1 MRFRIILAVFLTCA
15 VVTTSVEKSPPM
27 NGFWW
32 DETPDI
38 AKTGFVIGYVAGIGH
53 ANKLLVEALEARKM
67 SLTSADNDAPLESYM
82 NFYEI
87 SFGQYREKLNEFYK
101 DERNKRI
108 NINEAL
114 LYVRDQIRGTP
125 TSELQKR
132 IESMRKAA
140 MQPDYDGS
148 F

>member
-1 MRFRIILAVFLTCA
+1 MRFGITLAMLLTCA
-15 VVTTSVEKSPPM
+15 AVITSVDKSPPM

-38 AKTGFVIGYVAGIGH
+38 AKTGFVIGYVAGIDH
-53 ANKLLVEALEARKM
+53 ANKLLVEALAAHEM

-82 NFYEI
+82 NFYEV

-108 NINEAL
+108 NISAAL

-125 TSELQKR
+125 SNELQKR
-132 IESMRKAA
+132 IETMRKATTN
-140 MQPDYDGS
+140 PDYDES